1 MPSQVVITGMGTVNA
16 LGLDVGETWRKIVQ
30 GVSGVGPIT
39 LCDTTDL
46 PVKIAG
52 EVKGFDPTVATEP
65 REVRRRDRFENL
77 ASVAAAEALEAAHFK
92 VVPEEAGRVAVIVA
106 SAVGG
111 IRAIEESVMT
121 MIQSG
126 PRRVSPFTIPM
137 IMSNGAAGLIAIDTG
152 AKGPCY
158 SVASACASG
167 ADAIGQAWMLIR
179 AGVVDAAIAGA
190 SEAAVT
196 RLGIATFDRLGAL
209 SRRND
214 PPYTTPAPFDKDRDG
229 LVMSEGAAI
238 LILESLEHARTRGA
252 QPLGEI
258 AGYASTA
265 DAFHVTAPASD
276 GIGGAAAIRNALL
289 SAGLVPEQVDY
300 VNAHGTGTS
309 LNDLAET
316 RALKAA
322 LGEHAYRVAISS
334 TKSMTGHMMG
344 ATGALEAILCA
355 LAIRDGILPPTINYV
370 TPDPECDLDYV
381 PNQARQSPVQVAISN
396 AFGFG
401 GHNAVLVIRGV
412 SG

>member
-1 MPSQVVITGMGTVNA
+1 M
-16 LGLDVGETWRKIVQ
+16 
-30 GVSGVGPIT
+30 
-39 LCDTTDL
+39 
-46 PVKIAG
+46 
-52 EVKGFDPTVATEP
+52 
-65 REVRRRDRFENL
+65 
-77 ASVAAAEALEAAHFK
+77 
-92 VVPEEAGRVAVIVA
+92 AVIVA

-111 IRAIEESVMT
+111 IRAIEESVTT

-137 IMSNGAAGLIAIDTG
+137 MMSNGAAGLIAIDTG

-196 RLGIATFDRLGAL
+196 RLGIAAFDRLGAL

-238 LILESLEHARTRGA
+238 LILETLEHARARGA
-252 QPLGEI
+252 EPLGEI
-258 AGYASTA
+258 AGYAATA

-276 GIGGAAAIRNALL
+276 GVGGAAAIRNALVT
-289 SAGLVPEQVDY
+289 AGLAPEQVDY

-322 LGEHAYRVAISS
+322 LGEYAYHVPISS

-344 ATGALEAILCA
+344 ATGALEVILCA
-355 LAIRDGILPPTINYV
+355 LAIRDGIIPPTIHYV

-381 PNQARQSPVQVAISN
+381 PNQSRRAPVRIAISN

-401 GHNAVLVIRGV
+401 GHNAVLVIRASRDRMPAETISRNWRDAV
-412 SG
+412 NPT